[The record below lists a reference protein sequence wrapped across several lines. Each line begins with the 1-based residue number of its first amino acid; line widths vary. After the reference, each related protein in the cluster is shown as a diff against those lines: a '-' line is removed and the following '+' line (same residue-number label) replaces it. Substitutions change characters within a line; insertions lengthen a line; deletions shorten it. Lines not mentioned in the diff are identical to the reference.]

1 MKGDLYHEYPRL
13 AELMDRLCDVGL
25 EQAEADELSQ
35 IVTSD
40 ARACEFYVLYM
51 DLHASLQWDLA
62 LPADQA
68 VLAPS
73 LLETEDAATLLD
85 QASAET
91 PPALRALMQGLLEEA
106 RGSGSDRLLAAA
118 AELNGAVEH
127 ASLNGPQTIV
137 PERQGFSLASG
148 RYRSPEDR
156 QAHTQRSG
164 LPLWA
169 SRLRDWRVAT
179 PLLSLLLVVG
189 LIGLGIPGWWRG
201 SETFLADQNHSAENH
216 STTRES
222 LADLSGSDSNSTPD
236 STRVGGVTSETATPG
251 GLAQRDA
258 ESQSPPLPPVLP
270 DLDWGKSRER
280 EAPRSSPRQSP
291 PGSTGVAEKSTPPE
305 NLVAKQDRRLLTDD
319 EVIEAIDHVIARG
332 WEDSQL
338 TPSTRAEDHEWVR
351 RVYLDLAGRIPTADE
366 VWSFVSSSQPDKDR
380 RLVDELLAGPEFSLQ
395 WSTRWTNLLV
405 GRSPNE
411 QVDRIALQRYLRNA
425 VDEGYGWSLV
435 VRDLIA
441 AEGDPREQGAANF
454 LVAHL
459 NNQAVPATAFVAR
472 TLMGTQIHCAQC
484 HKHPFYEVSQQEFW
498 ELNSFFKQAAV
509 VRGNSSM
516 NGPAAERRSVPTL
529 VDRPVGGP
537 TYFETRAGV
546 MRVAYPKFQGR
557 EVDPS
562 PEVSRRAE
570 LAQLLTEGDAP
581 VVARA
586 FVNRTWSQIFGYG
599 FTAPVDDLG
608 PHNPPTHPEL
618 FSALTESFVQH
629 GYDIK
634 RLIRW
639 LCLSQPYRLS
649 SQMNSGNQADRPD
662 NGELPGFSR
671 MYFKPLSAEQLF
683 DSLLV
688 IKGENPSPR
697 RDWQAHVLRR
707 EQWVGQFI
715 SSLQNDEND
724 EESQFDGSIGQALVL
739 MNGAL
744 VAETVSPRSNPLL
757 RTLLAAPLSDV
768 EKLERLSLAVLSR
781 RPHPEELTLFRKLN
795 RSLKDARSPAERDAQ
810 LAARLEDFL
819 WAYLNS
825 SEFIMNH

>member
-1 MKGDLYHEYPRL
+1 MMGDLYHDYPRL
-13 AELMDRLCDVGL
+13 AELLDRLCDVGL

-35 IVTSD
+35 LVTSD

-68 VLAPS
+68 DLIPAA
-73 LLETEDAATLLD
+73 LEADAAEAVRD

-106 RGSGSDRLLAAA
+106 RTSGSDSYLAASA
-118 AELNGAVEH
+118 DLATPAPKTEPRSWSR
-127 ASLNGPQTIV
+127 SLRN
-137 PERQGFSLASG
+137 
-148 RYRSPEDR
+148 
-156 QAHTQRSG
+156 
-164 LPLWA
+164 
-169 SRLRDWRVAT
+169 WRVAT
-179 PLLSLLLVVG
+179 PLLGLLLLIGFVG
-189 LIGLGIPGWWRG
+189 LSLPGWRG
-201 SETFLADQNHSAENH
+201 DTGTTLTVQDSSPDKSQAD
-216 STTRES
+216 R
-222 LADLSGSDSNSTPD
+222 SGSAGTDATSTPSGTETD
-236 STRVGGVTSETATPG
+236 STAGTTPG
-251 GLAQRDA
+251 GLAHKETDSRPA
-258 ESQSPPLPPVLP
+258 PLPPVLP
-270 DLDWGKSRER
+270 DLDWGSSRQR
-280 EAPRSSPRQSP
+280 GTASSTQRNT
-291 PGSTGVAEKSTPPE
+291 STGATAADEAATSSE
-305 NLVAKQDRRLLTDD
+305 NLAANQDRRRLTDA
-319 EVIEAIDHVIARG
+319 EVIALIDQVVARG

-338 TPSTRAEDHEWVR
+338 TPSARAEDHEWAR

-366 VWSFVSSSQPDKDR
+366 VRSFVASSHPDKDS
-380 RLVDELLAGPEFSLQ
+380 RLVDELLAGSEFSLQ
-395 WSTRWTNLLV
+395 WSARWTNLLV

-411 QVDRIALQRYLRNA
+411 QVDRIALQQYLRNA

-516 NGPAAERRSVPTL
+516 KGPASERRAVPTL
-529 VDRPVGGP
+529 VDRSVGGP

-570 LAQLLTEGDAP
+570 LAQLLTEGETP
-581 VVARA
+581 LVAQA
-586 FVNRTWSQIFGYG
+586 FVNRTWSQVFGYG

-649 SQMNSGNQADRPD
+649 SQMNPGNQADRPD

-697 RDWQAHVLRR
+697 RDWRAHVLRR

-739 MNGAL
+739 MNGEL

-757 RTLLAAPLSDV
+757 RNLLAAPLSDV

-781 RPHPEELTLFRKLN
+781 RPHAEELTLFRKLN
-795 RSLKDARSPAERDAQ
+795 RTLKDARSPAERDAQ

-825 SEFIMNH
+825 SEFIVNH